1 MSKVYSG
8 LILLIFIL
16 FPDAVKNGVKTGL
29 ENGFSILLPA
39 LFPYMVVSLIF
50 VRTGGATYI
59 SKFLYPLFSWL
70 CGLTKKGVSIY
81 ILALFCGYPNGA
93 RLASFAYNNKEIDKV
108 ELLKLFAFS
117 NIPGFGFC
125 VAFFGGSLF
134 NDINLG
140 IKIYLSFVVASMIFA
155 VLLSFIYK
163 GKEYP
168 EKESKNLDISQ
179 AIVSSIL
186 ESVNSIIAVIAFVC
200 FFSSIINIIGTTI
213 NNPIFTAIM
222 SAFFEI
228 TVGSATIIKTFDPNI
243 SIYLCVFFFG
253 FSGLSIIFQ
262 SLSFLKKNDI
272 NILLFLF
279 LRIIYAILSVI
290 IFGLFMIGGF

>member
-8 LILLIFIL
+8 IILIIFIL
-16 FPDAVKNGVKTGL
+16 FPNAVKDGIKTGL
-29 ENGFSILLPA
+29 DNGFLILLPA
-39 LFPYMVVSLIF
+39 IFPYMIVSLIF
-50 VRTGGATYI
+50 VRTGGSDYI
-59 SKFLYPLFSWL
+59 AKYLYRFFNFI

-93 RLASFAYNNKEIDKV
+93 RLASIAYGNGEIDKS

-125 VAFFGGSLF
+125 VAFFGGSVF
-134 NDINLG
+134 KDINLG
-140 IKIYLSFVVASMIFA
+140 IKIYLSFVVASVIFA

-163 GKEYP
+163 GKECFQ
-168 EKESKNLDISQ
+168 KETVNVDISQ

-186 ESVNSIIAVIAFVC
+186 DSTTSIISVIAFVC
-200 FFSSIINIIGTTI
+200 FFSSIINIIAVHT
-213 NNPIFTAIM
+213 NNAIFMAII
-222 SAFFEI
+222 SAFLEI
-228 TVGSATIIKTFDPNI
+228 TIGSTNIVKAFNPNI
-243 SIYLCVFFFG
+243 SIYLCVFFFA

-279 LRIIYAILSVI
+279 LRVLYAIISVI
-290 IFGLFMIGGF
+290 TFSLFTIGGF